1 MAEWIDIAAG
11 VYGTFGESIPI
22 ESLIEAANETAK
34 TGQVT
39 GTLADAL
46 NWVGLSEEEV
56 NSQLSMLNDES
67 LRARLLMDTLSN
79 TYKTASDSFYEN
91 SDAILESR
99 QAQLEMDDTLATLG
113 QSVADLKTKLA
124 EAFGPSVLEL

>member
-1 MAEWIDIAAG
+1 MAEWIYIAAG

-56 NSQLSMLNDES
+56 NSQLSMLIDES
-67 LRARLLMDTLSN
+67 LRARLLKD
-79 TYKTASDSFYEN
+79 
-91 SDAILESR
+91 R
-99 QAQLEMDDTLATLG
+99 QRFLLRKQRCYSSIPAGSSGDGRYSGHAGT
-113 QSVADLKTKLA
+113 VCC
-124 EAFGPSVLEL
+124 GPQNKVS